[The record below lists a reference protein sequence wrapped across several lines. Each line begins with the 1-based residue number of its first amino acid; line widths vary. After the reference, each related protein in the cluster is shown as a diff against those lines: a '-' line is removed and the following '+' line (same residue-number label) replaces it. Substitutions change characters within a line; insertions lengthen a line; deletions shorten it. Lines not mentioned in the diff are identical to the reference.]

1 MVSRLLTV
9 LENLDGPPQ
18 LGVSHAALKDEFMQ
32 TADVLDAMGGLVAQ
46 LKIYAAK
53 LPPIVHL
60 SAVPTGVKPKL
71 EAVEEYEE
79 IVSRFRNQ
87 SAGTPYRGL
96 NELFVESLEAFEVG
110 RLLGSVQPLLSVLD
124 HLERMQRDKEID
136 IGRID
141 EKRTGEYRSALN
153 KILPGNKPEL
163 DGAGRG
169 M

>member
-1 MVSRLLTV
+1 
-9 LENLDGPPQ
+9 
-18 LGVSHAALKDEFMQ
+18 MQ
-32 TADVLDAMGGLVAQ
+32 TADVLDAIGGLVAQ
-46 LKIYAAK
+46 LKVYAAK

-60 SAVPTGVKPKL
+60 SAVPTGVKPTC

-87 SAGTPYRGL
+87 SSGTAYKGL
-96 NELFVESLEAFEVG
+96 NDLFVESLEAFEVG
-110 RLLGSVQPLLSVLD
+110 RLLGSVQPLLTVLD
-124 HLERMQRDKEID
+124 HLERMQRDKEIET
-136 IGRID
+136 GRID
-141 EKRTGEYRSALN
+141 EKRTGEYRSVLN

>member
-1 MVSRLLTV
+1 
-9 LENLDGPPQ
+9 
-18 LGVSHAALKDEFMQ
+18 MQ
-32 TADVLDAMGGLVAQ
+32 TADVLDTLGGLVAQ
-46 LKIYAAK
+46 LKMYAAK

-60 SAVPTGVKPKL
+60 SAVPTGVKPKS

-79 IVSRFRNQ
+79 IVSRFRSQ
-87 SAGTPYRGL
+87 SAGTPYKGL

-110 RLLGSVQPLLSVLD
+110 RLLGSVQPLLSALD
-124 HLERMQRDKEID
+124 HLELMQRDKEID
-136 IGRID
+136 IGRSD
-141 EKRTGEYRSALN
+141 EKRAGEYRSVLN

>member
-1 MVSRLLTV
+1 
-9 LENLDGPPQ
+9 
-18 LGVSHAALKDEFMQ
+18 MQ

-60 SAVPTGVKPKL
+60 SVVPTGVKPKF

-79 IVSRFRNQ
+79 IVSRFRSQ
-87 SAGTPYRGL
+87 STGTSYKGL

-110 RLLGSVQPLLSVLD
+110 RLLGSVHPLLSVLD

-136 IGRID
+136 IGRTD
-141 EKRTGEYRSALN
+141 EKRTGEYRSTLN

>member
-1 MVSRLLTV
+1 
-9 LENLDGPPQ
+9 
-18 LGVSHAALKDEFMQ
+18 MQ
-32 TADVLDAMGGLVAQ
+32 TADVLDVMGGLVAQ

-60 SAVPTGVKPKL
+60 SAAPTSVKPTF
-71 EAVEEYEE
+71 ESVEEYEE
-79 IVSRFRNQ
+79 IVSRFRSQ
-87 SAGTPYRGL
+87 SARTPYKAL

-110 RLLGSVQPLLSVLD
+110 RLLGSVHPLLSVLD
-124 HLERMQRDKEID
+124 HLERMQRDKEVD

-141 EKRTGEYRSALN
+141 EKRTSEYRSVLN

>member
-1 MVSRLLTV
+1 
-9 LENLDGPPQ
+9 
-18 LGVSHAALKDEFMQ
+18 MQ

-53 LPPIVHL
+53 LPPIIHL
-60 SAVPTGVKPKL
+60 SVVPTGVKPKF

-79 IVSRFRNQ
+79 IVSRFRSQ
-87 SAGTPYRGL
+87 SAGTFYKGL

-110 RLLGSVQPLLSVLD
+110 RLFGSVQPLLSVLD
-124 HLERMQRDKEID
+124 QLELMQRDKEIE
-136 IGRID
+136 IGRLD